1 MAIEVYVDGAA
12 RGNPGPAGIGIVI
25 KDGSRVL
32 GEIGAYIGKTTNNI
46 AEYLALIR
54 GLEEVLVRGFRS
66 ASFFSDSELLVK
78 QLNGEYK
85 VKHENLVPLHY
96 HILTLIDRMKD
107 FSIKHVTRDKNAHAD
122 KMANEGIDLH
132 DQTAPL
138 FSPKAC
144 QRQAGG
150 SAYGGKTI

>member
-25 KDGSRVL
+25 KDGPKVL
-32 GEIGAYIGKTTNNI
+32 EEIGAYIGKTTNNM

-54 GLEEVLVRGFRS
+54 GLEEVLIRGFKS

-85 VKHENLVPLHY
+85 VKHDNLVPLHY
-96 HILTLIDRMKD
+96 HVLTLIDRMKD
-107 FSIKHVTRDKNAHAD
+107 FSIKHVKRDFNEHAD

-132 DQTAPL
+132 AKTTPL
-138 FSPKAC
+138 LKLI
-144 QRQAGG
+144 
-150 SAYGGKTI
+150 K

>member
-25 KDGSRVL
+25 KDGPKLV
-32 GEIGAYIGKTTNNI
+32 GEIGAYIGRSTNNM

-54 GLEEVLVRGFRS
+54 GLEEVLIRGFKS

-85 VKHENLVPLHY
+85 VKHDNLVPLHY
-96 HILTLIDRMKD
+96 HVLTLIDRMKD
-107 FSIKHVTRDKNAHAD
+107 FSIKHVRREMNEHAD
-122 KMANEGIDLH
+122 KMANEGIDIH
-132 DQTAPL
+132 SRTTPL
-138 FSPKAC
+138 LKLI
-144 QRQAGG
+144 
-150 SAYGGKTI
+150 K

>member
-1 MAIEVYVDGAA
+1 MAIEIYIDGAA

-25 KDGSRVL
+25 KDGSKTL
-32 GEIGAYIGKTTNNI
+32 AEIGAYIGKATNNV
-46 AEYLALIR
+46 AEYLALVR
-54 GLEEVLVRGFRS
+54 GLEEVLIRGFKS

-96 HILTLIDRMKD
+96 HILTLIDRMKE

-132 DQTAPL
+132 DRTAPL
-138 FSPKAC
+138 LELIK
-144 QRQAGG
+144 
-150 SAYGGKTI
+150 